1 MQFLNQNIKYL
12 RSLSGLTQPQLGEI
26 LGVSRDNIASY
37 ERGTVPPVE
46 VIHKI
51 LNYFHVNFNDL
62 IEKDF
67 SNLDFQLVSDLEREA
82 IKKIRSS
89 KEDESSE
96 NNANQRDKSV
106 EALEQIIEAQRNTIK
121 SQQETIEALKMLID
135 RK

>member
-62 IEKDF
+62 VEKDL
-67 SNLDFQLVSDLEREA
+67 SSLDFQLVSDLDREA

-96 NNANQRDKSV
+96 KNSNQRDKSV